1 MRLRAGAR
9 ADEGEW
15 SSNSG
20 AQRPTSWLARAEEAE
35 TDQNGET
42 GERERER
49 TRVPL
54 IRVSWPARRL
64 EVRGGRLLRQSI
76 YFLRRGAHGRAVYII
91 EGHVRAD
98 LSGSRGTHGTG
109 TTTLYRSAW
118 PASVPV
124 APSI

>member
-1 MRLRAGAR
+1 VGLCVTESVVDLWVIGGPRVAAGPSERGLRAGAR

-42 GERERER
+42 GERER

-76 YFLRRGAHGRAVYII
+76 YFLRRGAHGRA
-91 EGHVRAD
+91 RC
-98 LSGSRGTHGTG
+98 T
-109 TTTLYRSAW
+109 
-118 PASVPV
+118 
-124 APSI
+124 